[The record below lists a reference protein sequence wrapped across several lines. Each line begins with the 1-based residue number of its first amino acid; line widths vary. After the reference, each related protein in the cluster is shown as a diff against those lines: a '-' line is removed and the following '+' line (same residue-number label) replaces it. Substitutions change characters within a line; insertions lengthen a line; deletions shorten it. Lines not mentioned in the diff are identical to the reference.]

1 MPNYSAPGGS
11 RVRSSDSAAMHEQW
25 NRRYVSNRIKTTRYT
40 WWNFAPRALL
50 LQFTKIVNC
59 FYVVNTVLQS
69 IPSISTNDPIYASFV
84 LMLLILIG
92 MLKEALADWKRY
104 KTDLLSNGL
113 ATERLTGF
121 LVSKSEAEGVM
132 SEESPQ
138 ARM

>member
-40 WWNFAPRALL
+40 WWNFVPRALL